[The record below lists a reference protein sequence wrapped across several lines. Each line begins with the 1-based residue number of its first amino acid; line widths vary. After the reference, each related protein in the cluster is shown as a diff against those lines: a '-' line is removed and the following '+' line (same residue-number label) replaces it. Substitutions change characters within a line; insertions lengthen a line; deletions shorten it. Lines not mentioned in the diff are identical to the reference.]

1 MLCKLIVLH
10 NVFLQLSSNKSYH
23 SPPYGGGAR
32 GGAFW
37 GLGLCGWGFLD
48 F

>member
-10 NVFLQLSSNKSYH
+10 NVFY
-23 SPPYGGGAR
+23 SPQATSHTIPLPTGEGLGVGLYGGGAR

-37 GLGLCGWGFLD
+37 RF
-48 F
+48 

>member
-32 GGAFW
+32 GGALW
-37 GLGLCGWGFLD
+37 GSEGLLWGFL
-48 F
+48 